1 MKVHGIYTNNI
12 LSFIVVIIIG
22 EIYTYK
28 KNQSNADCNNLVSII
43 ILAVLTLIFAIFT
56 FAPHILDC
64 LKIQ

>member
-28 KNQSNADCNNLVSII
+28 KN
-43 ILAVLTLIFAIFT
+43 
-56 FAPHILDC
+56 
-64 LKIQ
+64 